1 MDSRFFFF
9 FKKIKEGIVCIKKE
23 FRYNKSNGNV
33 SCKKKRTEE
42 KGASV

>member
-1 MDSRFFFF
+1 MDSRFFLEN
-9 FKKIKEGIVCIKKE
+9 KKIKEGIVCIKKE
-23 FRYNKSNGNV
+23 FRYNKRNGNV